1 MLVLISYKRKKD
13 SKLYQTS
20 GTMTVPL
27 DDIALAVLHLDANE
41 YEVKSVK
48 AVEAVE
54 EQ

>member
-20 GTMTVPL
+20 GTLTVPL

-41 YEVKSVK
+41 YEVESVK
-48 AVEAVE
+48 QIVE

>member
-27 DDIALAVLHLDANE
+27 EDIALAVLQLDANE
-41 YEVKSVK
+41 YEVESVK
-48 AVEAVE
+48 AVE